1 MKISLDMF
9 MKNRC
14 TRCACP
20 VCYTRDEEAAYQ
32 DSEAYS
38 GRKTMNTENDELNSS
53 NGDLSRRLYN
63 SHTLASILAIY
74 AGLLTLVFYAK
85 YGW

>member
-1 MKISLDMF
+1 MKIPFRMF
-9 MKNRC
+9 MKNLC

-20 VCYTRDEEAAYQ
+20 VCYARDEEAAYQ
-32 DSEAYS
+32 DSEAY
-38 GRKTMNTENDELNSS
+38 
-53 NGDLSRRLYN
+53 GDLNRRLYN
-63 SHTLASILAIY
+63 SHTFASILAIY